1 MHSYQAA
8 PTTERDMAKPIPRF
22 AHINGEVSVKNLQT
36 QNEMHE
42 YVGYTRY
49 CITEYKMKTYLR

>member
-8 PTTERDMAKPIPRF
+8 PTTEREMAKPIPRF

-36 QNEMHE
+36 HKIKCMNMLAIQDI
-42 YVGYTRY
+42 V
-49 CITEYKMKTYLR
+49 